1 MPFNKFCLMILLFVI
16 ISFYSCQSNK
26 KINNVQL
33 FDVKCELVCD
43 KEYILGKPNQIALS
57 GSVLV
62 VIDRGSDSLIHFF
75 DVTKRNLINKGGRI
89 GQGPNEF
96 TIISS
101 LGSYDDG
108 FGMYDPNMRKYYKV
122 VCNDNAVMIESVFEV
137 DRLIPLNIQP
147 ISNNRFISTGIY
159 KEGKFCL
166 IDSKGKIISTIEEWP
181 YRDDAEKEISNH
193 IKAQAYMSNILVNPS
208 KDKIVSF
215 SITADIVSFYEVKA
229 DSLELIK
236 ECINSY
242 PDYDYFNKPKSFRGT
257 SKKNPFGYLSGS
269 CTDKYAYILYSGKST
284 QEYNDNAFLGNVIN
298 VYSWNGDKIAELKI
312 DKELNSICISPDG
325 SIIYGIAYMPEP
337 TLVKINI
344 PQFY

>member
-1 MPFNKFCLMILLFVI
+1 MPFNKFCLMILLFVVTF
-16 ISFYSCQSNK
+16 FYSCQSNK

-43 KEYILGKPNQIALS
+43 EEYILGKPNQIALS
-57 GSVLV
+57 GSVLA
-62 VIDRGSDSLIHFF
+62 VIDSGSDSLIHFF
-75 DVTKRNLINKGGRI
+75 DVTKRNLINKSGRI

-101 LGSYDDG
+101 LGSYDEG
-108 FGMYDPNMRKYYKV
+108 FGMYDPNLRKYYKV
-122 VCNDNAVMIESVFEV
+122 MCNDNSVMIESVFKV
-137 DRLIPLNIQP
+137 DSLIPLNIQS

-159 KEGKFCL
+159 QEGKFCL

-181 YRDDAEKEISNH
+181 YRDDTEKEISNH
-193 IKAQAYMSNILVNPS
+193 IKAQAYLSNILVNPS
-208 KDKIVSF
+208 KDRIVSF

-236 ECINSY
+236 EYINSF

-257 SKKNPFGYLSGS
+257 SRKSPFGYLSGS

-298 VYSWNGDKIAELKI
+298 VYS
-312 DKELNSICISPDG
+312 
-325 SIIYGIAYMPEP
+325 
-337 TLVKINI
+337 
-344 PQFY
+344 